1 MKVRV
6 IIQIHPDGQK
16 NVCFTQDPLVDPE
29 DLIVRGNGW
38 EKATII
44 RDEIILVGDGDT
56 LFHLCDTELRS
67 VDNALDITSCAL
79 PDDHVFD
86 IRLLLQ
92 NRARQ

>member
-6 IIQIHPDGQK
+6 VIQIHPDGQK

-38 EKATII
+38 ENATII
-44 RDEIILVGDGDT
+44 RDEIILVGDGLT
-56 LFHLCDTELRS
+56 LQHLLDTELRS
-67 VDNALDITSCAL
+67 VDNSHSITSCAL
-79 PDDHVFD
+79 ADDHVFD

-92 NRARQ
+92 NRAQP